1 MIHTAL
7 NYRIDWN
14 MLRLSTVNHGKWW
27 TVRAI
32 DDHFK
37 LGICL
42 TREKGAGGYL
52 VDRLAASQMLKLLM
66 PMRLSWDIAFDLEWF
81 LGFRTL
87 GVHPMPVSQES
98 DFETQIQQD
107 LYKIKIKGIGKY
119 ITVIPFRTFL
129 EISRLIFRLLQLV
142 KMKFFNLIHQYLYFR
157 ISLSHTIWSAPPG
170 TAS

>member
-1 MIHTAL
+1 
-7 NYRIDWN
+7 
-14 MLRLSTVNHGKWW
+14 
-27 TVRAI
+27 
-32 DDHFK
+32 
-37 LGICL
+37 
-42 TREKGAGGYL
+42 L

-119 ITVIPFRTFL
+119 ITVIL
-129 EISRLIFRLLQLV
+129 
-142 KMKFFNLIHQYLYFR
+142 
-157 ISLSHTIWSAPPG
+157 
-170 TAS
+170 